1 MANHHSITDLARATL
16 MRLSELELP
25 PTPDNYARI
34 YAELSGEPRD
44 SGPKEARAAS
54 MKILNMVRSLVDSMT
69 ERTSDLAAHLGEESQ
84 GIKTTAAALNLA
96 RERDLIMQLVEVLV
110 SKADSVHG
118 MVEDTHKDME
128 ATRLALNHM
137 SMELAET
144 RQSLLEDALTG
155 AQNRRGMDAILTREV
170 ARAKRSQ
177 NRLAVAMIDVDYFKR
192 VNDTYGHDAGD
203 HLLVHLTMIAKSVL
217 RESDALVRYGGEEF
231 LLILPDADLKGAE
244 FVLERLRQVV
254 VKSPFMYEDK
264 KIHVTVSAGLA
275 QMKEDE
281 NGHSLILRADKA
293 LYEAKEAGRN
303 CIRVAS

>member
-1 MANHHSITDLARATL
+1 MANHHSVTDLARATL
-16 MRLSELELP
+16 LRLAELELP
-25 PTPDNYARI
+25 PTPDNYTRI

-44 SGPKEARAAS
+44 SLTPATRATS
-54 MKILNMVRSLVDSMT
+54 LKILNMVRSLVDNMAD
-69 ERTSDLAAHLGEESQ
+69 RTSHLAAHLGEENRGLKSA
-84 GIKTTAAALNLA
+84 IEELNVA
-96 RERDLIMQLVEVLV
+96 HERDLIMQLVEVLV

-128 ATRLALNHM
+128 ATRLALTHM
-137 SMELAET
+137 STELAET

-155 AQNRRGMDAILTREV
+155 AQNRRGMDAILSREV
-170 ARAKRSQ
+170 ARAKRGQ
-177 NRLAVAMIDVDYFKR
+177 NRLVVAMIDVDYFKR

-244 FVLERLRQVV
+244 FVLDRLRQVV
-254 VKSPFMYEDK
+254 AKSPFMYEDM
-264 KIHVTVSAGLA
+264 KIQVTVSAGLA
-275 QMKEDE
+275 QLKEDE

-293 LYEAKEAGRN
+293 LFEAKEAGRDR
-303 CIRVAS
+303 IKIAS

>member
-1 MANHHSITDLARATL
+1 MANPQSITDLARATL

-44 SGPKEARAAS
+44 SGPTEARATS
-54 MKILNMVRSLVDSMT
+54 LKILNMVRSLVDGMT
-69 ERTSDLAAHLGEESQ
+69 ERTSDLAAHLGEETQ

-110 SKADSVHG
+110 SKADSMHG

-128 ATRLALNHM
+128 ATQLALNHM

-170 ARAKRSQ
+170 ARAKRGD
-177 NRLAVAMIDVDYFKR
+177 NRLAVAMIDVDHFKR

-244 FVLERLRQVV
+244 FVLDRLRQVV
-254 VKSPFMYEDK
+254 SKSPFMYEDK
-264 KIHVTVSAGLA
+264 KIQVTVSAGLA

-293 LYEAKEAGRN
+293 LYQAKEAGRN
-303 CIRVAS
+303 RIKVAP